1 MFARTNRIQRNWH
14 TIDKNRRVT
23 KVSWFVLIDNRPTTI
38 GRTIHSRPWVY
49 DEGLPEIELSFA
61 F

>member
-1 MFARTNRIQRNWH
+1 MFARTNKIQRNWR
-14 TIDKNRRVT
+14 TIDKYRRVT

-38 GRTIHSRPWVY
+38 GGTIHSLPWVY
-49 DEGLPEIELSFA
+49 EGLPEIELSFA